1 MECSSASV
9 GNKSVTMEN
18 KYSLKLKI
26 TDYFDIPHN
35 SWSNEGIKVALNRAV
50 VMCKNYEVGEGRS
63 SLARY
68 PDTGSL

>member
-1 MECSSASV
+1 MGNGMECSSASV

-35 SWSNEGIKVALNRAV
+35 SWSNEDVKAALNHAV
-50 VMCKNYEVGEGRS
+50 GM
-63 SLARY
+63 
-68 PDTGSL
+68 